1 MIEEKIKKLYKNYTL
16 SELLQAFLLH
26 EAEFRLRDIHELDEK
41 TIKENYEKVAEMM
54 FNDANVFNFDEV
66 DEEIYKYFISK
77 EKSEL
82 DNYNNIID

>member
-1 MIEEKIKKLYKNYTL
+1 M
-16 SELLQAFLLH
+16 H

-54 FNDANVFNFDEV
+54 FNDADVFNFDEV